1 VKPRV
6 THLRAPRAAQSRS
19 DPPRD
24 DWRALVQPFVLL
36 LSAETPSYIVFM
48 HSELALHSIPDD
60 ELLRRLHELAAQSR
74 RVEADLV
81 AHIGEV
87 DERKL
92 YARSAF
98 PSMFVY
104 CMQALHLSEAES
116 YRRITVARAARKHA
130 VLLAMLRDG
139 RIHMSGMALLVPVL
153 TPENRDA
160 VLERATHQSKRQIEQ
175 LVAELSPQAD
185 VPSGMRKLPGPRP
198 APSPGVADGGDQRF
212 GRTLELVPGTIGGSP
227 APEVVPGIVAAS
239 RAPQLVPGTAG
250 SSASKASRRAV
261 VEPLSPGRYKVQ
273 FTASAELHD
282 QLERLAAL
290 MRSEVP
296 DGDIAA
302 IIQRAV
308 AEKLERL
315 EARRFAK
322 TAAPRKATPRK
333 AVSLGDSSRSSRHIP
348 AAVRRAVRARDG
360 ERCRFVDEQG
370 RRCCERHRLEFHH
383 RRPYGMG
390 GDHSPENISLLCP
403 AHNRYVAELD
413 YGKGAINK
421 HQISHEETSSAS
433 ANA

>member
-1 VKPRV
+1 
-6 THLRAPRAAQSRS
+6 
-19 DPPRD
+19 
-24 DWRALVQPFVLL
+24 
-36 LSAETPSYIVFM
+36 
-48 HSELALHSIPDD
+48 
-60 ELLRRLHELAAQSR
+60 
-74 RVEADLV
+74 
-81 AHIGEV
+81 
-87 DERKL
+87 
-92 YARSAF
+92 
-98 PSMFVY
+98 
-104 CMQALHLSEAES
+104 
-116 YRRITVARAARKHA
+116 
-130 VLLAMLRDG
+130 
-139 RIHMSGMALLVPVL
+139 
-153 TPENRDA
+153 
-160 VLERATHQSKRQIEQ
+160 
-175 LVAELSPQAD
+175 
-185 VPSGMRKLPGPRP
+185 
-198 APSPGVADGGDQRF
+198 
-212 GRTLELVPGTIGGSP
+212 
-227 APEVVPGIVAAS
+227 
-239 RAPQLVPGTAG
+239 
-250 SSASKASRRAV
+250 
-261 VEPLSPGRYKVQ
+261 
-273 FTASAELHD
+273 
-282 QLERLAAL
+282 